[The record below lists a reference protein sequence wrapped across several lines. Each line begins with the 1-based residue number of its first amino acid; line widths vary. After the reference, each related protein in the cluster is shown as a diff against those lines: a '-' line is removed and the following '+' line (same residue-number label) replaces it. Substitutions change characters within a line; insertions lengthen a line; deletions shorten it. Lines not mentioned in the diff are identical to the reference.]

1 MSIASNPDYAAGAY
15 DELSFWS
22 SRFGALLFEHL
33 ELRPNITGLDV
44 ACGTGFPLF
53 ELAHAHGPSS
63 HFTGIDT
70 WPEAIV
76 RARRK
81 LAVYGLT
88 NIALHEGDAAAM
100 PFPDAS
106 FDLIVSNLGINNFA
120 DPPAAIAESHRVA
133 RPGARLAVTTN
144 LTGHMAAFYDVFRA
158 TLRELGRTNL
168 IPALDVQ
175 EGHRGTRDTIERLL
189 LDGGFRITQMV
200 ESEFF
205 LSYADGTAM
214 LRHPLVGFFLEGWR
228 TVTEDAEV
236 WRAIEEK
243 LNAAAPLRMR
253 IPMLYAE
260 GARQ

>member
-1 MSIASNPDYAAGAY
+1 MSIASDPRYAEDAY

-63 HFTGIDT
+63 HFTGIDI
-70 WPEAIV
+70 WPEALA

-88 NIALHEGDAAAM
+88 NIVLHEGDAAAM
-100 PFPDAS
+100 PFPDGS
-106 FDLIVSNLGINNFA
+106 FDLITSNLGINNFA
-120 DPPAAIAESHRVA
+120 DPPAALRECHRVA
-133 RPGARLAVTTN
+133 RPGARIALTTN
-144 LTGHMAAFYDVFRA
+144 LTGHMDAFYRIYRD
-158 TLRELGRTNL
+158 TLRELGRANL
-168 IPALDVQ
+168 VPALDAQ
-175 EGHRGTRDTIERLL
+175 EAHRGTRDTIEQLL
-189 LDGGFRITQMV
+189 LDGGFRITQMIDDDC
-200 ESEFF
+200 F
-205 LSYADGTAM
+205 LSFAHGTAM
-214 LRHPLVGFFLEGWR
+214 LRHPLVGFFMEGWR

-236 WRAIEEK
+236 WRVIERK
-243 LNAAAPLRMR
+243 LNAASPLRMR

-260 GARQ
+260 GVRT

>member
-1 MSIASNPDYAAGAY
+1 MSIASNPDYAEGAY

-22 SRFGALLFEHL
+22 SRFGALLFDRL

-63 HFTGIDT
+63 HFTGIDI
-70 WPEAIV
+70 WPEALV

-81 LAVYGLT
+81 LAVYGLHNVT
-88 NIALHEGDAAAM
+88 LQEGDAAAM

-106 FDLIVSNLGINNFA
+106 FDLITSNLGINNFA
-120 DPPAAIAESHRVA
+120 DPSAALRECHRVA
-133 RPGARLAVTTN
+133 RKDARIALTTN
-144 LTGHMAAFYDVFRA
+144 LTGHMAAFYELFRE

-168 IPALDVQ
+168 IPALDAQ
-175 EGHRGTRDTIERLL
+175 EAHRGTRDTIEQLL
-189 LDGGFRITQMV
+189 LDAGFRITQV
-200 ESEFF
+200 VDGEFF
-205 LSYADGTAM
+205 LSFADGTAM

-236 WRAIEEK
+236 WSAIETR
-243 LNAAAPLRMR
+243 LNAASPLRMR

-260 GARQ
+260 GVRR

>member
-1 MSIASNPDYAAGAY
+1 MSIADHPDYGEGAY

-22 SRFGALLFEHL
+22 ARFGALLFEHL
-33 ELRPNITGLDV
+33 ELRPDVTGLDV

-53 ELAHAHGPSS
+53 ELAHAHGPAS
-63 HFTGIDT
+63 HFTGLDI
-70 WPEAIV
+70 WPAALK

-88 NIALHEGDAAAM
+88 NVALEEGDAAVM
-100 PFPDAS
+100 PFADAS

-120 DPPAAIAESHRVA
+120 DPAVVVAECHRVA
-133 RPGARLAVTTN
+133 RPNARIALTTN
-144 LTGHMAAFYDVFRA
+144 LAGHMAAFYDVFRQ
-158 TLRELGRTNL
+158 TLRELDRESL
-168 IPALDVQ
+168 IPALNAQ
-175 EGHRGTRDTIERLL
+175 EAHRGTRDTIEQLL

-205 LSYADGTAM
+205 LSFANGTAM

-228 TVTEDAEV
+228 TVTEDAQV
-236 WRAIEEK
+236 WNAIEAK
-243 LNAAAPLRMR
+243 LNAAGALRMR

-260 GARQ
+260 GVRR

>member
-1 MSIASNPDYAAGAY
+1 MSIASNPRYAEDAY

-22 SRFGALLFEHL
+22 SRFGALLFDQL
-33 ELRPNITGLDV
+33 ELRPDITGLDV

-63 HFTGIDT
+63 HFTGIDI
-70 WPEAIV
+70 WPEALV

-88 NIALHEGDAAAM
+88 NIALHEGDAAAL

-106 FDLIVSNLGINNFA
+106 FDLITSNLGINNFA
-120 DPPAAIAESHRVA
+120 DPPAALRECRRVA
-133 RPGARLAVTTN
+133 RPGARIALTTN
-144 LTGHMAAFYDVFRA
+144 LTGHMAAFYDLFRG
-158 TLRELGRTNL
+158 TLRELGRANL
-168 IPALDVQ
+168 VPALDAQ
-175 EGHRGTRDTIERLL
+175 EAHRGTRDTIEQLL
-189 LDGGFRITQMV
+189 LDAGFHITQMV
-200 ESEFF
+200 EDAFF
-205 LSYADGTAM
+205 LSFADGTAM

-236 WRAIEEK
+236 WRVIEAK
-243 LNAAAPLRMR
+243 LNAASPLRMR

-260 GARQ
+260 GVRG